1 VPARYGGEEFA
12 VLLPET
18 SLDTAREVAER
29 IRLAVMAAPIGT
41 RKGPVAVTLSA
52 GRAVLDGGR
61 GSLGTL
67 LEAADTALYQA
78 KQAGRN
84 RVAVAA

>member
-1 VPARYGGEEFA
+1 
-12 VLLPET
+12 
-18 SLDTAREVAER
+18 
-29 IRLAVMAAPIGT
+29 
-41 RKGPVAVTLSA
+41 VAVTLSA